1 MRNFLKLLILL
12 FTIFLSEKI
21 EAQTVIT
28 SQKTTGKW
36 YPVML
41 GERWDYYN
49 DGDTG
54 GAQNDLVGNQTNPL
68 LMVSKKDSAF
78 VDQSEGSATNYQSSK
93 IYHFRVRIGQL
104 TNQGGTHAF
113 LALDVDRD
121 NVADLFVESDGVYDE
136 VIFHKANVTV
146 TDDGSTPAKT
156 VWYNSPN
163 NTDLERNLGEF
174 YGTNNSD
181 DQTNSGGFTY
191 PVFLESGVTTDL
203 DLDSDGETDGWQEFA
218 FSETALI
225 DFAFDALGL
234 TITGDSS
241 IALFFFTTQ
250 GNTTNPNGDIA
261 GIQGS
266 TNDVVET
273 PWEEL
278 GIILTTSLKG
288 VATGDL
294 ITPTVN
300 NLLSYSS
307 TFSLT
312 GTWGGDFGGADSLS
326 VTVNGVTYSDST
338 SPAIIFNGNNWSL
351 PLTGFTS
358 GIYQV
363 IATVSSTRTNLSES
377 SRPDET
383 TNELEIRIPGF
394 TLSTTTLTVSESGTT
409 ATFTV
414 VLDSQPSSDV
424 VFDVTSGD
432 TSEATLST
440 AALTFTSSNWNT
452 AQTVTVTGVDDS
464 LIDGDIVSTTTVS
477 VNDGSSDNAFDGLS
491 DQTVSVTTEDDD
503 SVSVIDNVSPVIT
516 SGQKYS
522 YKENQLADFEIGTV
536 VATDNV
542 ELKSLSLISVFG
554 SDTFDYTSDKWFFLN
569 SSSGVIILTST
580 GTDGASNDYETK
592 PNSFTLTIEAEDTAG
607 NVSRETVIIVV
618 TDLDEIP
625 LNPDTDGDGVLD
637 GIEVTDGTDPLDACD
652 YISAHITQVQK
663 DTWLD
668 VDCDEDGLTNGKEK
682 ELGTDPKNSD
692 TDGDGVLDGTEVTDG
707 TDPLD
712 ACDFILSHQTL
723 NPSDEW
729 NAADCDEDGLSN
741 KEEKELGTD
750 PKNSDTDG
758 DGVIDGT
765 EITDNTDVLDNCSL
779 ILEHQT
785 EMANVLIWN
794 QLDCD
799 NDSLPNGGER
809 REDTDND
816 GILNFLDSDDDNDG
830 IPTIK
835 EYPDNNKNAFDE
847 DAMDVNNNNIPDY
860 LEANNFNS
868 NEMDGIEV
876 YNVLTPNGDGVHDI
890 FTIRNISMYPDN
902 EVKVYNR
909 WGKLVYEMKGYGTNG
924 RYFNG
929 TSNLGAQRLSSGT
942 YFYVLNY
949 RDANAKN
956 KTIQGY
962 LYLNR

>member
-68 LMVSKKDSAF
+68 LMVSKKDSDF
-78 VDQSEGSATNYQSSK
+78 VDQSEGSATNYQSST

-273 PWEEL
+273 PWEDL
-278 GIILTTSLKG
+278 GIILTTSLNG
-288 VATGDL
+288 VATGEL

-414 VLDSQPSSDV
+414 VLNSQPSSDV

-668 VDCDEDGLTNGKEK
+668 ADCDEDGLTNGK
-682 ELGTDPKNSD
+682 
-692 TDGDGVLDGTEVTDG
+692 
-707 TDPLD
+707 
-712 ACDFILSHQTL
+712 
-723 NPSDEW
+723 
-729 NAADCDEDGLSN
+729 
-741 KEEKELGTD
+741 EKELGTD

-949 RDANAKN
+949 RDANAQN

>member
-68 LMVSKKDSAF
+68 LMVSKKDSDF

-273 PWEEL
+273 PWEDL
-278 GIILTTSLKG
+278 GIILTTSLNG
-288 VATGDL
+288 VATGEL

-414 VLDSQPSSDV
+414 VLDSQPSSDVVFDVTSGDTSEATLSADELTFTSSNWNTAQTVTVTGVDDSLIDGDIVSTTTVSVNDGSSDNAFDGLSDQTVSVTTQDDDSAGFTLSTTTLTVSESGTTATFTVVLNSQPSSDV

-668 VDCDEDGLTNGKEK
+668 ADCDEDGLTNEK
-682 ELGTDPKNSD
+682 
-692 TDGDGVLDGTEVTDG
+692 
-707 TDPLD
+707 
-712 ACDFILSHQTL
+712 
-723 NPSDEW
+723 
-729 NAADCDEDGLSN
+729 
-741 KEEKELGTD
+741 EKELGTD

-765 EITDNTDVLDNCSL
+765 EVTDGTDPF
-779 ILEHQT
+779 I
-785 EMANVLIWN
+785 
-794 QLDCD
+794 
-799 NDSLPNGGER
+799 
-809 REDTDND
+809 
-816 GILNFLDSDDDNDG
+816 
-830 IPTIK
+830 
-835 EYPDNNKNAFDE
+835 
-847 DAMDVNNNNIPDY
+847 
-860 LEANNFNS
+860 
-868 NEMDGIEV
+868 
-876 YNVLTPNGDGVHDI
+876 
-890 FTIRNISMYPDN
+890 
-902 EVKVYNR
+902 
-909 WGKLVYEMKGYGTNG
+909 
-924 RYFNG
+924 
-929 TSNLGAQRLSSGT
+929 
-942 YFYVLNY
+942 
-949 RDANAKN
+949 
-956 KTIQGY
+956 
-962 LYLNR
+962 